1 MTWKW
6 IDTNIKH
13 KNAAVTILTSAKID
27 IKATALSK
35 IKRNGT

>member
-1 MTWKW
+1 MTWEW

-13 KNAAVTILTSAKID
+13 KIAVVTILISAKID
-27 IKATALSK
+27 IKGIALSK